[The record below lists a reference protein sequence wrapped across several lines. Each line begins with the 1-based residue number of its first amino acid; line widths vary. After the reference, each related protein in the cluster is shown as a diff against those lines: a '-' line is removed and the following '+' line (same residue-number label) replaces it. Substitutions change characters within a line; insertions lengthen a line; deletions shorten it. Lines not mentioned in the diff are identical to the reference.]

1 MKKVGKFFLG
11 LLVTI
16 LCIVL
21 TLSTMIT
28 ILVADVRTL
37 SSKDGINTIISEFLK
52 PSAPAGRPVAMP
64 GTPNTLYAP
73 PKAMAELDM
82 DALMAGDNSALVEWL
97 FETMTEGMEE
107 EVDVTLE
114 QVEDFVSKSSLDDYL
129 TEKSA
134 GIVSD
139 FLTGE
144 KTTTFTM
151 EEIQEQ
157 LEINADLLKETFDIE
172 VSDEFIQEVKSAVEE
187 TGVVEQLNEDGL
199 QAFLPAEV
207 LDEIEKTEEMSSADV
222 LSGIMDGS
230 VKVNFG
236 TIMKLFRDLVSL
248 QTLLICIGFC
258 AVLIGL
264 VFLCRWK
271 RYYRAMID
279 IGITFTVTG
288 AICMVPAVFYWV
300 GKDMLLSLLKDVKIS
315 TALLDSLINQTYPI
329 SLGVLI
335 GGVVL
340 LVAGIVLAC
349 VHKSRVKARLQAAEA
364 KILEVAA
371 RTEAMEEEMKKVEQ
385 TSVSVEEIVEE
396 FTQSEETSIQETAEE
411 IAEVASA
418 EEIAKEEPAEPAA
431 QETPAEQEEEI
442 AEEVSEEETSVE
454 ETPAEEVATEV

>member
-21 TLSTMIT
+21 MLSTIIT

-37 SSKDGINTIISEFLK
+37 SSKDGINAIISEFLK

-157 LEINADLLKETFDIE
+157 LETNAELLKETFDIE
-172 VSDEFIQEVKSAVEE
+172 VSDEFVQEVKNAVEE
-187 TGVVEQLNEDGL
+187 TGVVEQLNKDGL

-207 LDEIEKTEEMSSADV
+207 LDEIKKTEEMSSTDV

-248 QTLLICIGFC
+248 QTLMICIGFC

-264 VFLCRWK
+264 IFLCRWK
-271 RYYRAMID
+271 RYYRAMTD
-279 IGITFTVTG
+279 IGITLTVTG

-340 LVAGIVLAC
+340 LVAGIVLAR
-349 VHKSRVKARLQAAEA
+349 VHKSRAKARLQAAEA
-364 KILEVAA
+364 KVLEVAA
-371 RTEAMEEEMKKVEQ
+371 RAEAMEEEMKKVEQ
-385 TSVSVEEIVEE
+385 TPVSVEEIVEE
-396 FTQSEETSIQETAEE
+396 FAQSEQTPAKETAEE
-411 IAEVASA
+411 IMAEVA
-418 EEIAKEEPAEPAA
+418 PA
-431 QETPAEQEEEI
+431 EEI
-442 AEEVSEEETSVE
+442 AEEEPAAPSAEETSAEQEVAEEVSEE

>member
-37 SSKDGINTIISEFLK
+37 SSKDGIQTIISEFLK

-64 GTPNTLYAP
+64 GTPNTRYAP

-82 DALMAGDNSALVEWL
+82 DALMNGDNGALIQWL
-97 FETMTEGMEE
+97 FETMTEGMGEE
-107 EVDVTLE
+107 LEVTLE
-114 QVEDFVSKSSLDDYL
+114 QVEDFVEKSSVDDYL

-157 LEINADLLKETFDIE
+157 LELNAELLKETFDIE
-172 VSDEFIQEVKSAVEE
+172 ISDEFIQEVKNAVEE
-187 TGVVEQLNEDGL
+187 TGVVEQLNKDGL
-199 QAFLPAEV
+199 QAFLPAEM
-207 LDEIEKTEEMSSADV
+207 LDAMVQTEEMSATNV
-222 LSGIMDGS
+222 ISGIVDGS
-230 VKVNFG
+230 VKVNLG

-248 QTLLICIGFC
+248 ETLLICIGFC
-258 AVLIGL
+258 AGLIGL

-288 AICMVPAVFYWV
+288 AICMVPAIFYWV
-300 GKDMLLSLLKDVKIS
+300 GKDMLLSMLKDIKIS
-315 TALLDSLINQTYPI
+315 TSLMDSIINQTYPI

-335 GGVVL
+335 GGIVL

-371 RTEAMEEEMKKVEQ
+371 RAEAMEEEMKKVEQ
-385 TSVSVEEIVEE
+385 TAVSVEEIVEE
-396 FTQSEETSIQETAEE
+396 FAQNEETTAQETAEE
-411 IAEVASA
+411 IAE
-418 EEIAKEEPAEPAA
+418 PDA
-431 QETPAEQEEEI
+431 QETPVAQEENVD
-442 AEEVSEEETSVE
+442 EVSE
-454 ETPAEEVATEV
+454 ETPAEEAPVEEKPAEEATAEV